1 MSHGRIRQGSPGS
14 SLKGSLQKRLLLG
27 LIVVALLTPL
37 GILLPQ
43 VFHADGAWGEWGIE
57 RIAAVLGYVPEGMK
71 ATGGLWKAPVS
82 DYTFPTG
89 NTSLVSR
96 SLAYAASGILGL
108 LLAAC
113 LVYVLMK
120 VVKRRER

>member
-1 MSHGRIRQGSPGS
+1 MSHGRIKQGGPGS

-37 GILLPQ
+37 GILLPRL
-43 VFHADGAWGEWGIE
+43 FHADGAWGEWGIE
-57 RIAAVLGYVPEGMK
+57 RITTVFGYVPEGMK

-89 NTSLVSR
+89 STSLVSQ
-96 SLAYAASGILGL
+96 SLAYAASGLLGL
-108 LLAAC
+108 VLAVC
-113 LVYVLMK
+113 LIYVLMK
-120 VVKRRER
+120 VVRRRER